1 MACKTDA
8 RRELQAGNGALPRLR
23 PGGFLARSL
32 RRPPGED
39 GRLELLPSHHRATRL
54 SLRIQPIKHIKRG
67 FVSRVALIL
76 GVHGTEP
83 TTARRRLRA
92 EREA

>member
-1 MACKTDA
+1 VYF
-8 RRELQAGNGALPRLR
+8 RESGRVRFLR
-23 PGGFLARSL
+23 VPL

-54 SLRIQPIKHIKRG
+54 SLRIQSIKHIKHG

-76 GVHGTEP
+76 GVHGAEP